1 MPIAS
6 RTHQFDEI
14 TYKVEGL
21 KVKSIT
27 DVPFKED
34 SKRIVVYL
42 RGGKGQVGRVR
53 AARLMQFANEN
64 TLVVGPYYR
73 GSNGSEGRDEF
84 ANADLKDVTYLIKIL
99 KQRFPNAYIHMIGFS
114 RGGIQ
119 GLLTYQDYP
128 VDSYIIWGG
137 VSSMH
142 LMYEERTDLRGML
155 RRMVG
160 HPSKNK
166 ESYDQRDA
174 IKLIDSNS
182 SPILIVHGGKDKQ
195 VGIHHAYYL
204 KNN

>member
-1 MPIAS
+1 
-6 RTHQFDEI
+6 
-14 TYKVEGL
+14 
-21 KVKSIT
+21 
-27 DVPFKED
+27 
-34 SKRIVVYL
+34 
-42 RGGKGQVGRVR
+42 
-53 AARLMQFANEN
+53 
-64 TLVVGPYYR
+64 
-73 GSNGSEGRDEF
+73 
-84 ANADLKDVTYLIKIL
+84 
-99 KQRFPNAYIHMIGFS
+99 MIGFS

-182 SPILIVHGGKDKQ
+182 PPILIVHGGKDKQ
-195 VGIHHAYYL
+195 VGIHHAITW

>member
-1 MPIAS
+1 
-6 RTHQFDEI
+6 
-14 TYKVEGL
+14 
-21 KVKSIT
+21 
-27 DVPFKED
+27 
-34 SKRIVVYL
+34 
-42 RGGKGQVGRVR
+42 
-53 AARLMQFANEN
+53 MQNEN

-84 ANADLKDVTYLIKIL
+84 VNADLKDVTYLIKIL

-128 VDSYIIWGG
+128 VDSYIIWWC

>member
-1 MPIAS
+1 M
-6 RTHQFDEI
+6 
-14 TYKVEGL
+14 
-21 KVKSIT
+21 
-27 DVPFKED
+27 PFKED

-204 KNN
+204 EEQLKLKVLFTTHFINLMKGMYLDHKQ

>member
-1 MPIAS
+1 M
-6 RTHQFDEI
+6 
-14 TYKVEGL
+14 
-21 KVKSIT
+21 
-27 DVPFKED
+27 PFKD

-42 RGGKGQVGRVR
+42 RGKGQVGRVR

-73 GSNGSEGRDEF
+73 SNGSEGRDEF

-99 KQRFPNAYIHMIGFS
+99 KQRFLMHIYMIGFS

-195 VGIHHAYYL
+195 VGIHHAYLEEQL
-204 KNN
+204 K

>member
-1 MPIAS
+1 
-6 RTHQFDEI
+6 
-14 TYKVEGL
+14 
-21 KVKSIT
+21 
-27 DVPFKED
+27 
-34 SKRIVVYL
+34 
-42 RGGKGQVGRVR
+42 
-53 AARLMQFANEN
+53 
-64 TLVVGPYYR
+64 
-73 GSNGSEGRDEF
+73 
-84 ANADLKDVTYLIKIL
+84 
-99 KQRFPNAYIHMIGFS
+99 MIGFS

-204 KNN
+204 EEQLKLKVLFTTHFINLMKGMYLDHKQ